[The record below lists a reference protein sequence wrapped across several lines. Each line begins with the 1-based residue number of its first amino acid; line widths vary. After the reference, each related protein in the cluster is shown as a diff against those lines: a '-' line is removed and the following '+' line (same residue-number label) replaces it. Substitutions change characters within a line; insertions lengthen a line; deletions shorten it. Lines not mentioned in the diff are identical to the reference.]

1 MKKSK
6 NSGDKKKTVVHGVEM
21 TEEEARRYE
30 SAVMEFRELVASIA
44 SEYSEFVLT
53 PRILAD
59 KRRREG
65 DPHASPADY
74 DCLCEL
80 SPKDGLPICEERRA
94 NCKFSDRKPPPG
106 IRYRDNTLKHAILR
120 AEQRKILSA
129 LTKEEP
135 EAVLAALERMDRA
148 IEKALRRIE
157 ALRGVKIERS
167 TTGWL

>member
-6 NSGDKKKTVVHGVEM
+6 TSSEQKKTVVHGIEM
-21 TEEEARRYE
+21 TEAEARRLE
-30 SAVMEFRELVASIA
+30 SDAIEFREIVASIA
-44 SEYSEFVLT
+44 SGYSEYVLT

-94 NCKFSDRKPPPG
+94 NCKFSDRKHPPG
-106 IRYRDNTLKHAILR
+106 IRYRDNTFKHAILR
-120 AEQRKILSA
+120 VQQGKILLA
-129 LTKEEP
+129 LAREEP
-135 EAVLAALERMDRA
+135 EAILAALERMDRA
-148 IEKALRRIE
+148 IEKTLRRIE

-167 TTGWL
+167 WTGWL